1 MASTPAS
8 VSAASLILP
17 VLLGLLLLP
26 PPCAAD
32 YTLYSGESLN
42 SGQSLRYGTYNFIM
56 QNDCNLV
63 LYDNNRAI
71 WASGTNGRGSNC
83 VCRMQSDGNLVV
95 YTGSTAVWAS
105 NTNRGR
111 GNYVCI
117 LQKDRNVVVYGGSL
131 WATGTN
137 IGSARVIIAGNSSTT
152 AAPAVVATAP
162 KNK

>member
-1 MASTPAS
+1 MASAAAS
-8 VSAASLILP
+8 VSVASLILP

-32 YTLYSGESLN
+32 NILYSGESLN
-42 SGQSLRYGTYNFIM
+42 SGQSLRYGSYNFIM
-56 QNDCNLV
+56 QSDCNLV
-63 LYDNNRAI
+63 LYDNNRAV

-83 VCRMQSDGNLVV
+83 VCRMQTDGNLVV

-105 NTNRGR
+105 NTDRGR

-117 LQKDRNVVVYGGSL
+117 LQRDHNVVVYGGAL

-137 IGSARVIIAGNSSTT
+137 IGSARVIIAGNSNTT